1 MNSYLETFIRDAKAI
16 AEQRG
21 VNWDVQLGPDGVAIP
36 GHGWNLTKMV
46 GASPP
51 PVTWLNDFGT
61 DRKTVDLLNAS
72 PPPGPLRTYSKKP
85 LSRDWQDLL
94 KACAI
99 EQLLVRRNTCPHV
112 AGSVVRPLRVL
123 ATCAPTTDPWAIT
136 AEDATFAIGTAR
148 KLGASGKLAD
158 LIFGVIRSI
167 VDPNH
172 LTDIGPLV
180 PALERD
186 TKVHIRKSKFAK
198 SLDEIR
204 SDLDERKNAEKLP
217 ERRAFWE
224 LTRIVFTETPRS
236 FLDLLRFAQA
246 RVLILTGLR
255 DGECAM
261 LPADWKRYREYV
273 DANGRPA
280 GQVGGVS
287 RSLMLRHFAEKQR
300 VIYEDS
306 TALFES
312 VQFVPMMFEDILT
325 TTLDEVVK
333 ATEPLRRT
341 LRRQIETGR
350 VLPQFESGDLVPA
363 AELYTYLTGNPFVA
377 ELPQDVRR
385 QYIETYQRDY
395 NPDVFD
401 ALRAEQLQTIRAG
414 KCLRIAAYKYFQ
426 RLTGAPLRK
435 ANGAVWDETRI
446 LSQAFLRVGEVEE
459 FLKRDLPTKQ
469 SDAIPIKLAN
479 GELPAWELMFLM
491 PKRALAE
498 GLGAGLCDVTRYCAI
513 GRMDPR
519 MTTHSLSTGKEQTL
533 FAVYGESDADRALTI
548 RPHSLRHLQNTE
560 LFRLGVAD
568 TIITKRFNRR
578 RVAQSYDYDHRSL
591 AEDLEQIDLKPEV
604 EARLGEK
611 SATVARLIKAGKA
624 CGPFVEAFRAIQQT
638 QGEDAALEYL
648 RAEADGF
655 HSTPYGHCINS
666 FTVDPCPKHL
676 ECFTGCRHLSATDLT
691 ENRQNL
697 VQLEFRL
704 ETAVQAIEARQQ
716 RIGRGAPLELETAS
730 GDQHS
735 SGLMV
740 SAQSMRTW
748 APSGIGIDNQLS
760 HAKTRL
766 AGVRKLLAT
775 PPGHQVF
782 PDGPDLSRDPGKPI
796 GRVLSLATWLGPLR
810 RFVLAHPLGR

>member
-1 MNSYLETFIRDAKAI
+1 MNSYLETFIRDAKEI
-16 AEQRG
+16 ADQRG
-21 VNWDVQLGPDGVAIP
+21 VNWNVQLGPDGVAIA
-36 GHGWNLTKMV
+36 GQGWNLTQMV

-61 DRKTVDLLNAS
+61 DRNTIDLLNSS
-72 PPPGPLRTYSKKP
+72 PPLEPLRTYSKKP
-85 LSRDWQDLL
+85 LSRDWQDLI

-99 EQLLVRRNTCPHV
+99 DQLLVRRNTCPHV
-112 AGSVVRPLRVL
+112 VCNVVRPLRVL
-123 ATCAPTTDPWAIT
+123 ATCAPIPGPWAIT
-136 AEDATFAIGTAR
+136 AADVTFAIDTAR
-148 KLGASGKLAD
+148 KIQPSGKLAD

-180 PALERD
+180 PALVRD
-186 TKVHIRKSKFAK
+186 KKVHIRASKFTK
-198 SLDEIR
+198 SLEELR

-224 LTRIVFTETPRS
+224 LARIVFTETPRS
-236 FLDLLRFAQA
+236 FLDVLRFAQA
-246 RVLILTGLR
+246 KVLILTGLR
-255 DGECAM
+255 DGECTM
-261 LPADWKRYREYV
+261 LPADWKRYREYI
-273 DANGRPA
+273 DTKGRPV
-280 GQVGGVS
+280 GQLGGVS

-312 VQFVPMMFEDILT
+312 VQFVPMIFEEILT
-325 TTLDEVVK
+325 TTLDQVV
-333 ATEPLRRT
+333 AVTEPLRRT

-350 VLPQFESGDLVPA
+350 ILPQFESGDLVPA
-363 AELYTYLTGNPFVA
+363 AELYTHLTGNPFVA
-377 ELPQDVRR
+377 DLPQDVRR
-385 QYIETYQRDY
+385 QYVETYQKDY

-401 ALRAEQLQTIRAG
+401 RLRAEQLPTIHAG
-414 KCLRIAAYKYFQ
+414 KCLRLAAYAYFQ
-426 RLTGAPLRK
+426 RFIGAPFRK
-435 ANGAVWDETRI
+435 ANGEVWEETRI
-446 LSQAFLRVGEVEE
+446 LSQAFLRVEEVEA

-469 SDAIPIKLAN
+469 SDMTPIKLAT
-479 GELPAWELMFLM
+479 GELAAWELMFLM

-498 GLGAGLCDVTRYCAI
+498 GLGNGLCDVTRYCAV
-513 GRMDPR
+513 GRMDR
-519 MTTHSLSTGKEQTL
+519 NMITTSLSGNAKLTL
-533 FAVYGESDADRALTI
+533 FETYGQSDEDRELTI

-611 SATVARLIKAGKA
+611 SATVARLIKSGKA
-624 CGPFVEAFRAIQQT
+624 RGPIVEAFKTVQRT

-697 VQLEFRL
+697 VQLEARL

-716 RIGRGAPLELETAS
+716 RIGRGAPLELDTAS
-730 GDQHS
+730 GDQN
-735 SGLMV
+735 GNNLTV
-740 SAQSMRTW
+740 SVQSMRSW
-748 APSGIGIDNQLS
+748 APSGIGMDNQLS
-760 HAKTRL
+760 HAKSRL
-766 AGVRKLLAT
+766 TGVRELLAT

-782 PDGPDLSRDPGKPI
+782 PDGPDLSRESSQPI
-796 GRVLSLATWLGPLR
+796 GRVLDDIL
-810 RFVLAHPLGR
+810 

>member
-1 MNSYLETFIRDAKAI
+1 MNSYLEAFIWDAKTI

-36 GHGWNLTKMV
+36 GQGWNLTQMV

-51 PVTWLNDFGT
+51 PVIWLNDFGT
-61 DRKTVDLLNAS
+61 DRNTIDLLNSS
-72 PPPGPLRTYSKKP
+72 PPVGPVRMYSKRP

-99 EQLLVRRNTCPHV
+99 DQLLVRRNTCGHV
-112 AGSVVRPLRVL
+112 FGNVVRPLRVL
-123 ATCAPTTDPWAIT
+123 ATCAANPEPWSIRVD
-136 AEDATFAIGTAR
+136 DATFAIDTAR
-148 KLGASGKLAD
+148 KVQASGKLAD

-167 VDPNH
+167 LDPHH
-172 LTDIGPLV
+172 LTDTGPLA
-180 PALERD
+180 PALTRD
-186 TKVHIRKSKFAK
+186 KKVHIRTSKFTK

-204 SDLDERKNAEKLP
+204 SDLAERKNAEKLP

-224 LTRIVFTETPRS
+224 LARIVFTETPKS

-246 RVLILTGLR
+246 KVLILTGLR

-273 DANGRPA
+273 DTIGRPA
-280 GQVGGVS
+280 DQLGGVS

-312 VQFVPMMFEDILT
+312 VQFVPMIFEEILA
-325 TTLDEVVK
+325 TTLDGVVA

-350 VLPQFESGDLVPA
+350 ILPQFESGDLVPA

-377 ELPQDVRR
+377 DLPQDVRR
-385 QYIETYQRDY
+385 QYIGTYQRDY
-395 NPDVFD
+395 NPEVFD
-401 ALRAEQLQTIRAG
+401 ALRMEQLQAIRAG
-414 KCLRIAAYKYFQ
+414 KCLTIAAYKFFQ
-426 RLTGAPLRK
+426 RFTGPPFRD
-435 ANGAVWDETRI
+435 ANGYVWEGKKDFVRLYLRI
-446 LSQAFLRVGEVEE
+446 DEVEE
-459 FLKRDLPTKQ
+459 FLKRGLPTKQ
-469 SDAIPIKLAN
+469 SDATPIKLAN
-479 GELPAWELMFLM
+479 GELVAWELMFLM

-498 GLGAGLCDVTRYCAI
+498 GLGAGLCDVTRSCAV
-513 GRMDPR
+513 GRMDR
-519 MTTHSLSTGKEQTL
+519 HMITNSLSGNSNLTL
-533 FAVYGESDADRALTI
+533 FQTYGESDEDRALSI

-611 SATVARLIKAGKA
+611 SATVARLIKSGKA
-624 CGPFVEAFRAIQQT
+624 RGPIVEAFRNLQQT

-691 ENRQNL
+691 ENRNNL
-697 VQLEFRL
+697 VQLEARL
-704 ETAVQAIEARQQ
+704 ETAVQAIEERKQ
-716 RIGRGAPLELETAS
+716 RIGRDNPMELDTEA
-730 GDQHS
+730 GDKHCS
-735 SGLMV
+735 SLTL
-740 SAQSMRTW
+740 SAQSMQTW
-748 APSGIGIDNQLS
+748 TSSGIGVDNQLI
-760 HAKTRL
+760 HAKRRL
-766 AGVRKLLAT
+766 EGVRKLLAT
-775 PPGHQVF
+775 PPGQQVF
-782 PDGPDLSRDPGKPI
+782 PDGPDLSRGSRKPI
-796 GRVLSLATWLGPLR
+796 GRVLDDIL
-810 RFVLAHPLGR
+810 

>member
-1 MNSYLETFIRDAKAI
+1 MNSYLEAFIRDAKAI
-16 AEQRG
+16 ARQCG
-21 VNWDVQLGPDGVAIP
+21 VRWDVQLEPDGVAIP
-36 GHGWNLTKMV
+36 GHGWNLTQMV

-61 DRKTVDLLNAS
+61 DRNTVDLLNSSS
-72 PPPGPLRTYSKKP
+72 PSGPLRTYSKKP
-85 LSRDWQDLL
+85 LSRGWQDML

-99 EQLLVRRNTCPHV
+99 DQLFVRRNTCPHV
-112 AGSVVRPLRVL
+112 VCNVVRPLRVL
-123 ATCAPTTDPWAIT
+123 ATCALVPEPWAIT
-136 AEDATFAIGTAR
+136 AEDVTFAIDTAR
-148 KLGASGKLAD
+148 KIQPSGKLPD

-180 PALERD
+180 PALVRD
-186 TKVHIRKSKFAK
+186 KKVHIRASKFTK
-198 SLDEIR
+198 SLEEIR

-246 RVLILTGLR
+246 KVLILTGLR
-255 DGECAM
+255 DGECAI
-261 LPADWKRYREYV
+261 LPADWKKYREYV
-273 DANGRPA
+273 DSNGRQA
-280 GQVGGVS
+280 GQLGGVS

-300 VIYEDS
+300 VVYEDS
-306 TALFES
+306 IALFES
-312 VQFVPMMFEDILT
+312 VQFVPIIFEDILA
-325 TTLDEVVK
+325 TTLDGVVA

-350 VLPQFESGDLVPA
+350 ILPQFENGNLVRA

-377 ELPQDVRR
+377 EIPEDVRQ
-385 QYIETYQRDY
+385 QYVTSYQRDY
-395 NPDVFD
+395 NPE
-401 ALRAEQLQTIRAG
+401 ALDRLRSEQLEAIRAG
-414 KCLRIAAYKYFQ
+414 CTLTIAAYQYFN
-426 RLTGAPLRK
+426 RFMGAPFRRL
-435 ANGAVWDETRI
+435 NGDVWVGKKNFAH
-446 LSQAFLRVGEVEE
+446 LYLRVDEVEE

-479 GELPAWELMFLM
+479 GTLAAWELMFLM
-491 PKRALAE
+491 PKRALSE
-498 GLGAGLCDVTRYCAI
+498 GLGAGLCDVTRFCAI
-513 GRMDPR
+513 GRMDR
-519 MTTHSLSTGKEQTL
+519 SMITSSLSGNSKLTL
-533 FAVYGESDADRALTI
+533 FEAYGQSDEDRELFI

-578 RVAQSYDYDHRSL
+578 QVAQSYDYDHRSL
-591 AEDLEQIDLKPEV
+591 AEDLNQIDLKPEV

-624 CGPFVEAFRAIQQT
+624 RGPIVEAFRTIQQA

-666 FTVDPCPKHL
+666 FIVDPCPKHL

-691 ENRQNL
+691 ENQLNL
-697 VQLEFRL
+697 VQLESRL
-704 ETAVQAIEARQQ
+704 DTAVKAIEARKQ
-716 RIGRGAPLELETAS
+716 RIGQGAPLKLDTAL
-730 GDQHS
+730 GDQHNS
-735 SGLMV
+735 LTA
-740 SAQSMRTW
+740 SAQSMQTLASR
-748 APSGIGIDNQLS
+748 GIGIDNQLS
-760 HAKTRL
+760 HAKSRL

-775 PPGHQVF
+775 PPGHQAF
-782 PDGPDLSRDPGKPI
+782 PDGPDLSRDSSQPI
-796 GRVLSLATWLGPLR
+796 GTVLDDIL
-810 RFVLAHPLGR
+810 